1 MATYLHP
8 GVYLEEIP
16 SGAKPIEG
24 VATSLAAFVGAATR
38 GPLATPVL
46 VHSLEEY
53 ERTFGSISS
62 EQDAMGFA
70 VLAYYQNGGKDAY
83 IARVADPTGAVAAF
97 ATLNNADTSPDAVL
111 KLSATSP
118 GEWGNSLYYR
128 VTRGASTA
136 APTFTLEVGH
146 MELVD
151 GLQRFKADLTFPNLS
166 MNERSPSYALAV
178 VNGESSPVKLEL
190 ADPSVV
196 SLLDVGKL
204 TGAALHATSVPA
216 NYFTTFGLPE
226 EMSFSLNLDALGT
239 RNFTLLKT
247 PLALGGTDAAADA
260 GKIATAIQLA
270 VRGISATDAPFKD
283 FTCAYDSATRRFV
296 LTSPKS
302 SFASVEVYDTG
313 TGPTLAKAMKLDPA
327 STPTAAHGAL
337 MLTPATVSASSTA
350 KLGNGAASAPRPEDF
365 QAVFGG
371 ALKKI
376 RDITTVLL
384 PGNHLP
390 SSGVGNGAVTAAL
403 AHCEEMRNRVLI
415 VDPEPGFELT
425 SASRVDQLK
434 LPTSTYAVAYYP
446 WAKVANPFYKAEA
459 PGTKSP
465 TVKVAPSA
473 FAAGM
478 WSRID
483 SRRGVWKAPAGVET
497 GLTGVAGLEFV
508 VDDGVQDQLNPLGVN
523 ALRALPNFG
532 SVIWGARTLATKAD
546 PEWRYVSVR
555 RTAILIEQS
564 VYNGIQWAVFEP
576 NDHRL
581 HAALRTNIGSF
592 MDGLFRAGAFQ
603 GEKASDAYFVRCGLG
618 DTMTQGDIDRG
629 QVIVVVGFAPLKAA
643 EFVIVRIQ
651 QKLQQ

>member
-24 VATSLAAFVGAATR
+24 VATSLAAFVGEATR

-46 VHSLEEY
+46 VHSLDEY
-53 ERTFGSISS
+53 ERTYGPISS

-83 IARVADPTGAVAAF
+83 IVRVANPTGAAPASV
-97 ATLNNADTSPDAVL
+97 TLNNADTSPDPVL
-111 KLSATSP
+111 TLSATSP
-118 GEWGNSLYYR
+118 GAWGNSLHYR
-128 VTRGASTA
+128 VTRSTSTA

-151 GLQRFKADLTFPNLS
+151 GLPRFKADLTFPNLS
-166 MNERSPSYALAV
+166 MNERAPTYALSV
-178 VNGESSPVKLEL
+178 VNGEGSPVRLSL
-190 ADPSVV
+190 ASDTVIST
-196 SLLDVGKL
+196 LAEGGRLA
-204 TGAALHATSVPA
+204 GAALHATSVPE
-216 NYFTTFGLPE
+216 NYFAPASLPADLP
-226 EMSFSLNLDALGT
+226 FSLNLDGLGA
-239 RNFTLLKT
+239 RSFTLRKAD
-247 PLALGGTDAAADA
+247 LALGGTSAATDAAA
-260 GKIATAIQLA
+260 IASAIQNA
-270 VRGISATDAPFKD
+270 VRQISTTELPFRE
-283 FTCAYDSATRRFV
+283 FTCAYEGANRRFV
-296 LTSPKS
+296 LTSARS
-302 SFASVEVYDTG
+302 SYSSVEVYDSA
-313 TGPTLAKAMKLDPA
+313 LARLMKVDPA
-327 STPTAAHGAL
+327 SNPTATHGSVL
-337 MLTPATVSASSTA
+337 LVPATVAASTTA
-350 KLGNGAASAPRPEDF
+350 KLAGGNAGAARPEDF

-384 PGNHLP
+384 PGHHLP
-390 SSGVGNGAVTAAL
+390 STGAGNGAISAAL
-403 AHCEEMRNRVLI
+403 AHCEDMRNRVLI
-415 VDPEPGFELT
+415 IDPEPGFELT

-434 LPTSTYAVAYYP
+434 LPTSTYSVTYYP
-446 WAKVANPFYKAEA
+446 WVKVANPFYKAEA

-465 TVKVAPSA
+465 TVTVAPSA

-483 SRRGVWKAPAGVET
+483 ARRGVWKAPAGVET

-508 VDDGVQDQLNPLGVN
+508 VDDGAQDQLNPLGVN
-523 ALRALPNFG
+523 CLRSLPNFG

-564 VYNGIQWAVFEP
+564 IYNGIQWAVFEP